1 MGVPDS
7 NIEGL
12 ERQRRE
18 LESNILQLQQSLYH
32 WRTWEAE
39 YEGLKEGI
47 SDLGNDATT
56 NDFLRVSRKFGG
68 TFVNEDEFR
77 VIIGEKQGLQRT
89 KQQVVDLIWRRIDYV
104 KANVVSMEKRLRA
117 AESQMEALDSAEHQP
132 RNPADDFPMREIIEE
147 LDENGEVISSTT
159 TNPGD
164 QASSLLEILK
174 KAGVKDIPDL
184 PQRNASASIEVS
196 SLDAASKD
204 SFASTAE
211 QAEQE
216 GQKEDGEEEASQVQE
231 LVSSGDN
238 GTPSS
243 ALDVVETP
251 AEVGKE
257 IPVVDFDESPE
268 DAQLRREMLRYG
280 LDEVGA
286 VVAELELDD
295 DASEISFEEDYD
307 SYPYDDDDD
316 DDDDEEEEE
325 EEDEYGRSIGPVL
338 DEDYHRQMR
347 ELEAK
352 LNARGMWNVG
362 KDTAS
367 LPADVKEDLEHPVEV
382 KIEKTPETNGEP
394 ASKAKPK
401 KKVAFADELDI
412 APTPKPP
419 ASESKNVTP
428 REPDVPVL
436 SESIIERT
444 TPEKASAAVDAP
456 APKKSSRFK
465 TARGAAGTIANAS
478 SAASSTSFHR
488 KPASLEPTPSMPL
501 FPAKPTEPKPFSQS
515 ISDISE
521 KPPSAAKPKGKIL
534 ADTLVE
540 RNISEGT
547 ATAPE
552 PEELD
557 EELHRKEIASEFHRM
572 RNRMARQNGS
582 SFDEEQEMVSAEP
595 GEPPK
600 RISKFRA
607 SRMV

>member
-89 KQQVVDLIWRRIDYV
+89 RQQVIDIISRRIDYV
-104 KANVVSMEKRLRA
+104 KANVASMEKRLRA
-117 AESQMEALDSAEHQP
+117 AESQMEALDSTEHQP

-184 PQRNASASIEVS
+184 PKRNASASTETLS
-196 SLDAASKD
+196 SNTASKD
-204 SFASTAE
+204 SFASADE
-211 QAEQE
+211 HAEQE
-216 GQKEDGEEEASQVQE
+216 ERKKEGHEETSQE
-231 LVSSGDN
+231 LVSSGSD
-238 GTPSS
+238 GPPSS
-243 ALDVVETP
+243 VSDAVETP
-251 AEVGKE
+251 AEAEKE
-257 IPVVDFDESPE
+257 TPVVDVDESPE

-280 LDEVGA
+280 LNEVGA

-295 DASEISFEEDYD
+295 DASEISIEEEYEYD
-307 SYPYDDDDD
+307 PYPYDDED
-316 DDDDEEEEE
+316 EE

-367 LPADVKEDLEHPVEV
+367 LPADVKEDLEHPVKV
-382 KIEKTPETNGEP
+382 KVEKNPETNGEP

-401 KKVAFADELDI
+401 KKVAFANNLDI

-419 ASESKNVTP
+419 APESKNVTP
-428 REPDVPVL
+428 RIPDVPVL
-436 SESIIERT
+436 SESIVERT

-456 APKKSSRFK
+456 APKKTSRFK
-465 TARGAAGTIANAS
+465 TARGTAGTIANAS
-478 SAASSTSFHR
+478 SAAPSTSFQR
-488 KPASLEPTPSMPL
+488 KPAVLEPTPSMPL
-501 FPAKPTEPKPFSQS
+501 FPAKPAEPKPFSLP
-515 ISDISE
+515 ISDTLVE
-521 KPPSAAKPKGKIL
+521 KPSSAAKPKGKIL

-540 RNISEGT
+540 RNIPEGT

-557 EELHRKEIASEFHRM
+557 EELHRKEIATEFYRM
-572 RNRMARQNGS
+572 KNKMARQNGS
-582 SFDEEQEMVSAEP
+582 SFDDEEQEMVSAEP
-595 GEPPK
+595 REPPR

>member
-7 NIEGL
+7 NVEGL

-39 YEGLKEGI
+39 YEGLRDGI
-47 SDLGNDATT
+47 SDLDNDATT

-77 VIIGEKQGLQRT
+77 LIIGEKQGLQRT
-89 KQQVVDLIWRRIDYV
+89 RQQIIDLISRRIDYV
-104 KANVVSMEKRLRA
+104 KDNVASMEKRLRA
-117 AESQMEALDSAEHQP
+117 AESQIEDLDSSEHQP

-164 QASSLLEILK
+164 QAVDLLEILK
-174 KAGVKDIPDL
+174 KAGIKDIPDL
-184 PQRNASASIEVS
+184 PKRNSSAPTETPS
-196 SLDAASKD
+196 SDSASKD
-204 SFASTAE
+204 ISASKAD
-211 QAEQE
+211 QAEQTE
-216 GQKEDGEEEASQVQE
+216 QEEQKRNGQQEASQSSV
-231 LVSSGDN
+231 VSGSN
-238 GTPSS
+238 VPSS
-243 ALDVVETP
+243 SASDAVETA
-251 AEVGKE
+251 AEVEKD
-257 IPVVDFDESPE
+257 IPVVNIDESPE

-295 DASEISFEEDYD
+295 DASEISIDEEYD
-307 SYPYDDDDD
+307 PYPYDD
-316 DDDDEEEEE
+316 EEEE

-367 LPADVKEDLEHPVEV
+367 LPADVKEDLEHPVKV
-382 KIEKTPETNGEP
+382 KIEKTLETDGEP
-394 ASKAKPK
+394 APKAKPK
-401 KKVAFADELDI
+401 KKVAFADDLDI
-412 APTPKPP
+412 APAPKPP
-419 ASESKNVTP
+419 APESKNVAPGTS
-428 REPDVPVL
+428 DVPVL

-444 TPEKASAAVDAP
+444 KPEKTSTAVDAP
-456 APKKSSRFK
+456 APKKTSRFK
-465 TARGAAGTIANAS
+465 TSRRSAGTTADAS
-478 SAASSTSFHR
+478 PTVQSTSFQR
-488 KPASLEPTPSMPL
+488 KPTSLGPTPSMPL
-501 FPAKPTEPKPFSQS
+501 FPAKPAEPKPFSQP
-515 ISDISE
+515 ISDKLE
-521 KPPSAAKPKGKIL
+521 KPLGPAKPKGRIL

-540 RNISEGT
+540 RDISEGT

-552 PEELD
+552 PDELD
-557 EELHRKEIASEFHRM
+557 EVLHRKEIATEFHRM
-572 RNRMARQNGS
+572 RNRMAKQNGIAL
-582 SFDEEQEMVSAEP
+582 EEEEEMVPVEP
-595 GEPPK
+595 EEPPK

>member
-39 YEGLKEGI
+39 YEGLREGI
-47 SDLGNDATT
+47 SDLDNDATA

-89 KQQVVDLIWRRIDYV
+89 RQQIIDVISRRIDYV
-104 KANVVSMEKRLRA
+104 KDNVRSMEKRLRA
-117 AESQMEALDSAEHQP
+117 AESRMEALDSAQHQP
-132 RNPADDFPMREIIEE
+132 RNPVDDFPMREIIEE

-159 TNPGD
+159 TNPAD
-164 QASSLLEILK
+164 QASSLLELLK

-184 PQRNASASIEVS
+184 PKRNASASEAS
-196 SLDAASKD
+196 SSDSVPRGSSASM
-204 SFASTAE
+204 AE
-211 QAEQE
+211 QAEKAEQE
-216 GQKEDGEEEASQVQE
+216 QSGQQQVSQE
-231 LVSSGDN
+231 PVSSGIT
-238 GTPSS
+238 GPSS
-243 ALDVVETP
+243 SASNAVERPAVVEKETP
-251 AEVGKE
+251 V
-257 IPVVDFDESPE
+257 IDVDESPE

-280 LDEVGA
+280 LNEVGA

-295 DASEISFEEDYD
+295 DASEISIDEEYD
-307 SYPYDDDDD
+307 SYPYDD
-316 DDDDEEEEE
+316 EEE

-367 LPADVKEDLEHPVEV
+367 LPADVKEDLEHPVKG
-382 KIEKTPETNGEP
+382 KIEKTSETNGEQVP
-394 ASKAKPK
+394 RAKPK
-401 KKVAFADELDI
+401 KKVAFADDLDI
-412 APTPKPP
+412 APAPKPFAP
-419 ASESKNVTP
+419 EIKNAA
-428 REPDVPVL
+428 RRQFDVPVH

-444 TPEKASAAVDAP
+444 KPKEASAAVGAP
-456 APKKSSRFK
+456 APKKTSRFK
-465 TARGAAGTIANAS
+465 TVRGTAGTIADAS
-478 SAASSTSFHR
+478 PVLPSTSFQR
-488 KPASLEPTPSMPL
+488 KPTSLGPTPSMPL
-501 FPAKPTEPKPFSQS
+501 FPAKPPEPKPFSQP
-515 ISDISE
+515 ISDILE
-521 KPPSAAKPKGKIL
+521 KPPGPTKPRGKIL

-540 RNISEGT
+540 RDISEGN

-552 PEELD
+552 PDELD
-557 EELHRKEIASEFHRM
+557 EELHRKEIATEFHRM

-582 SFDEEQEMVSAEP
+582 SLDEEQGMVPVEP
-595 GEPPK
+595 EEPPK

>member
-7 NIEGL
+7 SIEGL

-47 SDLGNDATT
+47 ADLGNDATT

-77 VIIGEKQGLQRT
+77 VIIGEKQGLRRT
-89 KQQVVDLIWRRIDYV
+89 RQQVIDLISRRIDYV
-104 KANVVSMEKRLRA
+104 KTNVASMEKRLRA
-117 AESQMEALDSAEHQP
+117 AEPQMEALDSAEHLT

-184 PQRNASASIEVS
+184 PKRDASAFIETHS
-196 SLDAASKD
+196 PDTASKD
-204 SFASTAE
+204 TFAPAAE
-211 QAEQE
+211 QGEQAGQKKE
-216 GQKEDGEEEASQVQE
+216 GQEEAGQE
-231 LVSSGDN
+231 LASSGGN
-238 GTPSS
+238 EPSS
-243 ALDVVETP
+243 SASDAGGTP

-257 IPVVDFDESPE
+257 TPVVDVDESPE

-295 DASEISFEEDYD
+295 DASEISIEEEYD
-307 SYPYDDDDD
+307 PYPYDDED
-316 DDDDEEEEE
+316 EEEE
-325 EEDEYGRSIGPVL
+325 EEDEYGRSIRPVL

-367 LPADVKEDLEHPVEV
+367 LPADVKEDLEHPVQV
-382 KIEKTPETNGEP
+382 KVEKTPETNGEP

-401 KKVAFADELDI
+401 KKVAFADNLDI

-419 ASESKNVTP
+419 APESKKVIP
-428 REPDVPVL
+428 RKPDVPVL
-436 SESIIERT
+436 SDSIIERT
-444 TPEKASAAVDAP
+444 TAEKASAAVDAP
-456 APKKSSRFK
+456 TPKKTSRFK
-465 TARGAAGTIANAS
+465 TARGSAATIANAS
-478 SAASSTSFHR
+478 SAAPSTSFQH

-501 FPAKPTEPKPFSQS
+501 FPAKPAEPKPFSQP
-515 ISDISE
+515 ISDILE
-521 KPPSAAKPKGKIL
+521 KPPSAVKPEGKIL

-540 RNISEGT
+540 RNIPEGT

-557 EELHRKEIASEFHRM
+557 EELHRKEIATEFHRM
-572 RNRMARQNGS
+572 KNRMARQNGS
-582 SFDEEQEMVSAEP
+582 SFDDEEQEMVSADP
-595 GEPPK
+595 REPPK

>member
-47 SDLGNDATT
+47 GDLGNDATT

-77 VIIGEKQGLQRT
+77 VIIGEKQGLRRT
-89 KQQVVDLIWRRIDYV
+89 RQQVIDLISRRIDYV
-104 KANVVSMEKRLRA
+104 KANVASMEKRLRA

-147 LDENGEVISSTT
+147 LDENGEVISSRTM
-159 TNPGD
+159 NPGD

-184 PQRNASASIEVS
+184 PKRNAPASIDTHS
-196 SLDAASKD
+196 PDTASED
-204 SFASTAE
+204 TFAPAAE

-216 GQKEDGEEEASQVQE
+216 GQKKEGQEDASQE
-231 LVSSGDN
+231 LVSSGSN
-238 GTPSS
+238 EPSS
-243 ALDVVETP
+243 SASDAVETP
-251 AEVGKE
+251 ADVGKE
-257 IPVVDFDESPE
+257 TPVVDVDESPE

-295 DASEISFEEDYD
+295 DASEISIEEEYD
-307 SYPYDDDDD
+307 PYPYDDED
-316 DDDDEEEEE
+316 EE

-367 LPADVKEDLEHPVEV
+367 LPADVKEDLEHPVKV
-382 KIEKTPETNGEP
+382 EKTPEANGEP
-394 ASKAKPK
+394 AYKAKPK
-401 KKVAFADELDI
+401 KKVAFADDLDI

-419 ASESKNVTP
+419 VPESKNVIP
-428 REPDVPVL
+428 RNPDVPVL

-456 APKKSSRFK
+456 APKKTSRFK
-465 TARGAAGTIANAS
+465 TARGTAGTIANAS
-478 SAASSTSFHR
+478 SSAPSTSSQR
-488 KPASLEPTPSMPL
+488 KPASPEPTPSMPL
-501 FPAKPTEPKPFSQS
+501 FPAKPAEPKPFSQS
-515 ISDISE
+515 ISDILE

-540 RNISEGT
+540 RNIPEGT

-557 EELHRKEIASEFHRM
+557 EELHRKEIATEFHRM
-572 RNRMARQNGS
+572 KNRMARQNGS
-582 SFDEEQEMVSAEP
+582 SFDEEQEMVSADP
-595 GEPPK
+595 REPPK

>member
-56 NDFLRVSRKFGG
+56 NDFLRVSRNLGV

-89 KQQVVDLIWRRIDYV
+89 RQQVIDLISRRIDYV

-117 AESQMEALDSAEHQP
+117 AESQKEALDSAEHQP

-184 PQRNASASIEVS
+184 PKRNASASIEAS
-196 SLDAASKD
+196 SLDTASKD

-216 GQKEDGEEEASQVQE
+216 GQKKDDQEEASQE
-231 LVSSGDN
+231 LVSSGSS
-238 GTPSS
+238 GPSS
-243 ALDVVETP
+243 SASDAVETP

-257 IPVVDFDESPE
+257 IPVVDVDESPE

-295 DASEISFEEDYD
+295 DASEISVEDDYD
-307 SYPYDDDDD
+307 SYPYDDE
-316 DDDDEEEEE
+316 DEDED

-367 LPADVKEDLEHPVEV
+367 LPADVKEDLEHPVKV
-382 KIEKTPETNGEP
+382 MIEKTAETNGEP
-394 ASKAKPK
+394 APKAKPK
-401 KKVAFADELDI
+401 KKVAFADDLDI
-412 APTPKPP
+412 APAPKPP
-419 ASESKNVTP
+419 APESKNVTP
-428 REPDVPVL
+428 RKPDVPVL

-444 TPEKASAAVDAP
+444 TAEKASAAVDAP
-456 APKKSSRFK
+456 APKKTSRFK
-465 TARGAAGTIANAS
+465 TARGTAGTIANAS
-478 SAASSTSFHR
+478 SAAPSTSFQR

-501 FPAKPTEPKPFSQS
+501 FPAKPAEPKAFSQP
-515 ISDISE
+515 ISDNFE
-521 KPPSAAKPKGKIL
+521 KPRSAAKPKGKIL

-540 RNISEGT
+540 RDISEGT

-557 EELHRKEIASEFHRM
+557 EELHRKEIATEFHRM

-582 SFDEEQEMVSAEP
+582 SSDEEQEMVSAEP
-595 GEPPK
+595 REPPK